1 MSWLDKD
8 LTFLLLNFGENK
20 TFLLFNVTK
29 IVLRFVLKKG
39 NFLGW
44 GLARFPHSNP
54 PFILPNPLFLCEQ
67 KKVRHL
73 LLSIQCI

>member
-1 MSWLDKD
+1 LPALIFNDSQEVEMSWLDKD

-39 NFLGW
+39 NFFGM
-44 GLARFPHSNP
+44 GISSISPFQPPIHS
-54 PFILPNPLFLCEQ
+54 
-67 KKVRHL
+67 
-73 LLSIQCI
+73 S

>member
-1 MSWLDKD
+1 LPALIFNDSQEVEMSWQDKD

-54 PFILPNPLFLCEQ
+54 PI
-67 KKVRHL
+67 H
-73 LLSIQCI
+73 SS